1 MIKVLRALGSVVVG
15 FVLAFAL
22 VIAVELFSAVVHPF
36 PADFSGTPEEM
47 CRHVERY
54 PAWVLAVAA
63 AAWVGTT
70 FVSTWVA
77 TRLGGRIAG
86 IILGL
91 FLIWAVGFNVSML
104 PYPLWFKVSTV
115 VGIPVACLIGIRL
128 PTAALLR
135 ARAQAD
141 AGSTGSPDGQPD
153 NRTTGQPMSRAN
165 MRKGQALPKMA
176 QPVKYTRVHAF
187 A

>member
-1 MIKVLRALGSVVVG
+1 MIKVLRVPGSVVVG
-15 FVLAFAL
+15 FVVAFAL

-63 AAWVGTT
+63 AAWVGTA

-77 TRLGGRIAG
+77 TRLGGRTAG

-115 VGIPVACLIGIRL
+115 VGIPVACLIGIRQ
-128 PTAALLR
+128 PTAALERDR
-135 ARAQAD
+135 AKAQSGP
-141 AGSTGSPDGQPD
+141 AGRTDEQSSGS
-153 NRTTGQPMSRAN
+153 
-165 MRKGQALPKMA
+165 
-176 QPVKYTRVHAF
+176 
-187 A
+187 

>member
-1 MIKVLRALGSVVVG
+1 MIKVLRVPGSVVVG
-15 FVLAFAL
+15 FVVAFAL

-63 AAWVGTT
+63 AAWVGAA
-70 FVSTWVA
+70 FVGTWVA
-77 TRLGGRIAG
+77 TRLGGRTAG

-115 VGIPVACLIGIRL
+115 VGIPVACLIGIRQ
-128 PTAALLR
+128 PTAALERDR
-135 ARAQAD
+135 AKAQSGP
-141 AGSTGSPDGQPD
+141 AGRTDEQSSGS
-153 NRTTGQPMSRAN
+153 
-165 MRKGQALPKMA
+165 
-176 QPVKYTRVHAF
+176 
-187 A
+187 